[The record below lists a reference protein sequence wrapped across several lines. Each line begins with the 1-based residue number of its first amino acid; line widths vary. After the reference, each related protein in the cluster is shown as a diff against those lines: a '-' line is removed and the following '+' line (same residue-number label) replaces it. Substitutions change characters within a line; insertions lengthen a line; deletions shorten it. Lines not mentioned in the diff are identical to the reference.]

1 MFDLATYLDSV
12 VSTIFKGLEQWGA
25 LVVFAAMFVDCLPF
39 VAFVAPGVIMLVLT
53 GFFAAGQPQLSW
65 GLLFASACAGVIASD
80 TLMFTL
86 GRSGYHRI
94 PVVRRLVDK
103 QERLRQDILNQKAL
117 YLIFYQFPPYSRMFA
132 PLVMGAA
139 RFSWIRWTALVS
151 ASTVLFVASFFGIG
165 LVAALGGHAAS
176 GATTSANTVSA
187 IFAVAFFAWLSALI
201 YRLVQRRREQS
212 DTP

>member
-1 MFDLATYLDSV
+1 MFNLATYLDSV

-25 LVVFAAMFVDCLPF
+25 IVVFAAMFVDCLPF
-39 VAFVAPGVIMLVLT
+39 VAFVAPGVIMLVIT
-53 GFFAAGQPQLSW
+53 GFFAAGEPKLIW

-94 PVVRRLVDK
+94 PAVRRLVDK
-103 QERLRQDILNQKAL
+103 QERLRQAILSQKAL

-151 ASTVLFVASFFGIG
+151 TSTVLFVASFFGIG

-176 GATTSANTVSA
+176 GATASANMISA
-187 IFAVAFFAWLSALI
+187 VFAVAFFAWLSALI
-201 YRLVQRRREQS
+201 YRLVQRRRDQS
-212 DTP
+212 DTL